1 MIEVA
6 GESPVM
12 VLLAEKVWQGP
23 SIHHRLPRLT
33 RKRRQHLTMLV
44 DSYSSEEQA
53 KNKGDYLNTDYIAQ
67 VVVKSFSMPVSMCSG
82 GYDDGLVSSRQHH
95 HPCELLA

>member
-6 GESPVM
+6 GESPVT

-53 KNKGDYLNTDYIAQ
+53 KTKRGLLEYRLHCTSCHQIIFDAG
-67 VVVKSFSMPVSMCSG
+67 MC
-82 GYDDGLVSSRQHH
+82 RW
-95 HPCELLA
+95 